1 MKCQKRNY
9 FRNGG
14 DVLLLDDGSCVNVC
28 GVNVN
33 QDTVIID
40 FT

>member
-14 DVLLLDDGSCVNVC
+14 DVLLLDDGSCVNV
-28 GVNVN
+28 VKVDIK
-33 QDTVIID
+33 QDKVVID
-40 FT
+40 FR